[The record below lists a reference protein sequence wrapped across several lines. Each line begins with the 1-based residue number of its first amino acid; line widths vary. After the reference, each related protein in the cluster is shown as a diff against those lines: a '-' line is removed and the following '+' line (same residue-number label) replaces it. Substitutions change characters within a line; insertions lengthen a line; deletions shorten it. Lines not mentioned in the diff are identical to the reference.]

1 MMANTIFAAGCFWGV
16 EEHFL
21 ALQGV
26 RQTKV
31 GYIGGHTENPTYKTI
46 CNGDTGHAEAIAI
59 DFDEKIIDYA
69 SLVQS
74 FFACHNPTQMN
85 RQGVDV
91 GSQYRSAIF
100 YLDDAQR
107 AIAEKV
113 KAEMQGQ
120 FPKPIA
126 TEITKASKFYNAE
139 EYHQKYIRKQRGQ
152 A

>member
-1 MMANTIFAAGCFWGV
+1 MANAIFAAGCFWGV
-16 EEHFL
+16 EEYFL

-31 GYIGGHTENPTYKTI
+31 GYIGGHTEDPTYKAI
-46 CNGDTGHAEAIAI
+46 CNGDTGHAEAILI

-100 YLDDAQR
+100 YLDDAQKT
-107 AIAEKV
+107 IAEKV
-113 KAEMQGQ
+113 KNEMQNQ

>member
-1 MMANTIFAAGCFWGV
+1 MANAIFAAGCFWGV

-31 GYIGGHTENPTYKTI
+31 GYIGGHTEDPTYKAI
-46 CNGDTGHAEAIAI
+46 CNGDTGHAEAILV

-85 RQGVDV
+85 RTGVDV

-100 YLDDAQR
+100 ILMTRKGQSPKKSKMR
-107 AIAEKV
+107 CKV
-113 KAEMQGQ
+113 N
-120 FPKPIA
+120 FPSQCDRDYQSIKILQCRR
-126 TEITKASKFYNAE
+126 ISSKIY
-139 EYHQKYIRKQRGQ
+139 
-152 A
+152 

>member
-1 MMANTIFAAGCFWGV
+1 MMANAIFAAGCFWGV
-16 EEHFL
+16 EEYFL

-26 RQTKV
+26 KQTKV
-31 GYIGGHTENPTYKTI
+31 GYIGGHTEDPTYKAI
-46 CNGDTGHAEAIAI
+46 CNGDTGHAEAIVI

-74 FFACHNPTQMN
+74 FFACHNPTQLN

-100 YLDDAQR
+100 YLDDAQKT
-107 AIAEKV
+107 IAEKV
-113 KAEMQGQ
+113 KNEMQGE
-120 FPKPIA
+120 FSKPIA